1 MADKV
6 MRGALL
12 PIFFVLAS
20 QSLVAFN
27 VKQEFAGAPD
37 AVIMTEAA
45 DRLELGL
52 QAMLAGGR
60 QPTDPQYKS
69 DVYEIL
75 HRDGFASL
83 RRGQQRRMVDYLN
96 AHGHDVYKYG
106 PQEATRL
113 QHWEDAIGEAV
124 HLQQNGHVRAAGD
137 RLATIAPLIYRQD
150 ERPLLMEVAL
160 YDALKA
166 ARKEQKRLTSRRSYL
181 PLILIA
187 LTAAGVGSKFA
198 ADAILDKHMQHSDED
213 LARLP
218 AWRRNLVQFLRRHL
232 EARRKRN
239 QFVVKE

>member
-1 MADKV
+1 MANKV
-6 MRGALL
+6 VRGVLVS
-12 PIFFVLAS
+12 IFFAFLS

-27 VKQEFAGAPD
+27 VKQEFEGAPD

-45 DRLELGL
+45 DRIELEL
-52 QAMLAGGR
+52 QAIGI
-60 QPTDPQYKS
+60 QPTDPQYKN
-69 DVYEIL
+69 DVYEAL
-75 HRDGFASL
+75 HRGGFASL
-83 RRGQQRRMVDYLN
+83 RRGQQRRMLDYLN

-106 PQEATRL
+106 AQEAERL
-113 QHWEDAIGEAV
+113 QYWEDAIGQAV
-124 HLQQNGHVRAAGD
+124 HWQQDGRVRAAGD
-137 RLATIAPLIYRQD
+137 KLATIAPLIRRQD
-150 ERPLLMEVAL
+150 DRPLLMEVAL

-166 ARKEQKRLTSRRSYL
+166 ARKEQKRLTRKRSYL

-187 LTAAGVGSKFA
+187 MATLGVGSKFA

-239 QFVVKE
+239 QFVVKD